1 MGRCAV
7 AEHESL
13 FLDVLPDLPQS
24 DLLRQLATSLWQVK
38 GVVALWL
45 GGSLATGAAD
55 RYSDVDVYLAV
66 DPEARRD
73 WMEPDLDAFFQ
84 GECLARRFSQFGE
97 NLYVHHL
104 LLAGGEVY
112 DLHVQP
118 ADAQFFPET
127 RLILG
132 CRDPALRVRLE
143 QGGEGHEFWPAS
155 VIPFVVEELIEIY
168 WHEAHKHRKVLYRG
182 LDLVLVNNLRLTQG
196 WFLRLAYIQAT
207 GQDCGDLRRSTIHS
221 LTPVSRAIQEAPSGV
236 EVVRVVGA
244 PTRTRAELVAAL
256 DALHAQMARLGREL
270 ARTYEFEYPEQLEAV
285 VLGSWEAFKTEH
297 RL

>member
-24 DLLRQLATSLWQVK
+24 DLLRQLATGLWQAK

-73 WMEPDLDAFFQ
+73 WMEPDLDA
-84 GECLARRFSQFGE
+84 
-97 NLYVHHL
+97 
-104 LLAGGEVY
+104 
-112 DLHVQP
+112 
-118 ADAQFFPET
+118 
-127 RLILG
+127 
-132 CRDPALRVRLE
+132 
-143 QGGEGHEFWPAS
+143 
-155 VIPFVVEELIEIY
+155 
-168 WHEAHKHRKVLYRG
+168 
-182 LDLVLVNNLRLTQG
+182 
-196 WFLRLAYIQAT
+196 
-207 GQDCGDLRRSTIHS
+207 
-221 LTPVSRAIQEAPSGV
+221 
-236 EVVRVVGA
+236 
-244 PTRTRAELVAAL
+244 
-256 DALHAQMARLGREL
+256 LHAQMARLGREL